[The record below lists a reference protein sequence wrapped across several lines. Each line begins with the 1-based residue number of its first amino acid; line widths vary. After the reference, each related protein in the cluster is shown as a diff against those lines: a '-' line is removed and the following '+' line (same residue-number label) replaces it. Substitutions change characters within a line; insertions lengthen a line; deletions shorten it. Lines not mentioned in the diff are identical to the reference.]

1 MDVFGDRCRAAR
13 GNLPSIK
20 RAGSTTLHRN
30 RLKTS
35 FHSATY
41 GPKALRSIYRD
52 LSVLVHYQYSR
63 DSVRYTVPI
72 LALGS
77 HSCPSGFTG
86 STLTNAG
93 ECDIV
98 GPREERARVLGR
110 ASDREASSPNLL
122 DIAP

>member
-1 MDVFGDRCRAAR
+1 MCIFGDGCRAAR
-13 GNLPSIK
+13 VNLPSIK

-35 FHSATY
+35 FYSATY

-72 LALGS
+72 VALGS

-86 STLTNAG
+86 HSRLRAADTQRTNAG

-98 GPREERARVLGR
+98 GPLGTCKG
-110 ASDREASSPNLL
+110 SPSFS
-122 DIAP
+122 

>member
-72 LALGS
+72 LAVRVHGTQPAT
-77 HSCPSGFTG
+77 CRRYT
-86 STLTNAG
+86 TLSMPVSA
-93 ECDIV
+93 ILLAL
-98 GPREERARVLGR
+98 ARNGR
-110 ASDREASSPNLL
+110 ASWDVRVIGKQVAQICST
-122 DIAP
+122 